1 MISYSMRMNTKI
13 PIGITLLINT
23 YSDHI
28 KTLKEKPIIIAI
40 DGHSSCG
47 KSTLSKDLAALLY
60 YKHIDTGAM
69 YRAVTYHLITHNVDV
84 ADIQAVESHL
94 DDIEIDFQ
102 QVDGACRTF
111 LNGDDIEA
119 HIRGL
124 RVAELVSPVATISAV
139 RHNLVN
145 QQRRMG
151 KAKGIV
157 MDGRDISSVVFPNAE
172 LKIFMTADPK
182 IRAERRYQEMI
193 TKGSEESYNQI
204 LENLKKRD
212 HIDSTR
218 KDSPLIQVADA
229 HVIDTSNL
237 SRQEQL
243 DQVMQLA
250 ISLIS

>member
-1 MISYSMRMNTKI
+1 MNTNI
-13 PIGITLLINT
+13 PHGITLLIKT

-28 KTLKEKPIIIAI
+28 KTLTSRPIIIAI

-47 KSTLSKDLAALLY
+47 KSTLSKDLAALLS

-84 ADIQAVESHL
+84 YDEEAVNRHIDEV
-94 DDIEIDFQ
+94 EIDFHK
-102 QVDGACRTF
+102 VDDLNHTF
-111 LNGDDIEA
+111 LNGEDIEE

-124 RVAELVSPVATISAV
+124 AVAKLVSPVATISAV

-151 KAKGIV
+151 QAKGIV

-193 TKGSEESYNQI
+193 AKGSIESYDEI

-218 KDSPLIQVADA
+218 EDSPLIQVVDA

-243 DQVMQLA
+243 DRAMQLA
-250 ISLIS
+250 ISIIS